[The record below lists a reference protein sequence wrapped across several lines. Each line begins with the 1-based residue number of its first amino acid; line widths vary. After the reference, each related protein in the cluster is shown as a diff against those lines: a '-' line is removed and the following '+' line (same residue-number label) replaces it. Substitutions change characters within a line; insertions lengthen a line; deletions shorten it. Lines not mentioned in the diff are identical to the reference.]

1 MTGYD
6 LLYISRRGWDD
17 LADRR
22 EVLTSAT
29 TGHRVFVVEDT
40 PVDAAEVPH
49 FKLRK
54 IGGIVIATP
63 ALPADLSATN
73 QAAVRRALID
83 QLLALYDVD
92 RFVLWLDSPAEVAQ
106 THQLTPLALIY
117 ECTDPPPT
125 TDDPVPID
133 VSETLIRAADVL
145 VLSEPRWSVVE
156 QRVETALQLRA

>member
-6 LLYISRRGWDD
+6 LLYISRRGWED

-29 TGHRVFVVEDT
+29 TGHRVFVVEDA

-49 FKLRK
+49 FRLRK
-54 IGGIVIATP
+54 IDGIVIATP
-63 ALPADLSATN
+63 VLPLHLTAASE
-73 QAAVRRALID
+73 AAVRRALID

-92 RFVLWLDSPAEVAQ
+92 RFVLWLDSPAEVPQ

-117 ECTDPPPT
+117 ECTDAPLA
-125 TDDPVPID
+125 TDDPGAVD
-133 VSETLIRAADVL
+133 VAETLIRAADVL

-156 QRVETALQLRA
+156 QRVETALQLRP